1 MYTIKTLAQVLQI
14 PVSTI
19 RYYEKKG
26 LLTAKRAPNNYR
38 QFTEADRDQ
47 LSLILVMKYAGF
59 SLAETKDMLSFTG
72 LSQAS
77 CASETQK
84 LILQKKA
91 ALLRKIDNYKTIVQL
106 LDTVGPLAVTSDTPE
121 AEARL
126 SQKINDIFQ
135 NL

>member
-1 MYTIKTLAQVLQI
+1 
-14 PVSTI
+14 
-19 RYYEKKG
+19 
-26 LLTAKRAPNNYR
+26 
-38 QFTEADRDQ
+38 
-47 LSLILVMKYAGF
+47 
-59 SLAETKDMLSFTG
+59 MLSFSG

-77 CASETQK
+77 CESETQQ

-106 LDTVGPLAVTSDTPE
+106 LDTVGPLAITSNTPE

-126 SQKINDIFQ
+126 SQKINHIFE